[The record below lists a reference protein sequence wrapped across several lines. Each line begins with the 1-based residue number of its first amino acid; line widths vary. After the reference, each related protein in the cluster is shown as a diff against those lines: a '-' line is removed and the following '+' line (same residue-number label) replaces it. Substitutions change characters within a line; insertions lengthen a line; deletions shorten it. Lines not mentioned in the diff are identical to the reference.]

1 LLPFGDGGR
10 ILVDS
15 TAELHQDG
23 VQLHGGPGAMEQEE
37 QLRAK
42 LRVLQAACAEN
53 REAFLEALRR
63 RDDVSS
69 LIAVSRSLESAAG
82 ELLRTLRARLPASA

>member
-1 LLPFGDGGR
+1 
-10 ILVDS
+10 
-15 TAELHQDG
+15 
-23 VQLHGGPGAMEQEE
+23 MEHED

-63 RDDVSS
+63 RRDVSF
-69 LIAVSRSLESAAG
+69 LIAEARSLESAAG
-82 ELLRTLRARLPASA
+82 ELVRTMRERQLASV